1 MFFFVYVA
9 QFAESINSNSLD
21 NARIVIKSNKKKWN
35 ESEFYNYYK
44 REEKETNQHTTNC
57 VNVWRNESV
66 CAFCQNSWCINQ
78 IKTTSN
84 WNPINLKHLYL
95 FYYVLRTYID
105 ACACAFVCWALV
117 CAVFRQF
124 FLNAIFRLISI
135 EFCTVIEKNRKWKEK
150 KNKKKIKMLIYL
162 FKNCKWLIMC
172 PLLSKKNVQIIR
184 PQSNHCNFLSVRIYQ
199 LVTFIALCDT

>member
-1 MFFFVYVA
+1 MRA
-9 QFAESINSNSLD
+9 LWSSQI
-21 NARIVIKSNKKKWN
+21 KKKWN

-124 FLNAIFRLISI
+124 FFKCNFPVN
-135 EFCTVIEKNRKWKEK
+135 FNRILYSHWKESKMKRK
-150 KNKKKIKMLIYL
+150 KNKKK
-162 FKNCKWLIMC
+162 
-172 PLLSKKNVQIIR
+172 SKCWYICSKIVNDWSCVHCCQKNVQIIR